1 VKAPS
6 EAILIRGRGPLR
18 GSVEISGAKNS
29 VLKLIAATL
38 LARGTSRLTNVPN
51 VLDVDVMGELARSL
65 GADLVWDAPAG
76 LVTVDVPEFVAPE
89 ADYDLVRRIRG
100 SFAVLGPLL
109 ARCGEARVAL
119 PGGDAIGSRGVDL
132 HVAGLER
139 LGAVVEIEHGYVV
152 ARTGGLRGA
161 TIWLDIASV
170 GATENLLM
178 AATLAKGTTVIDNA
192 AREPEIVD
200 LAAMLT
206 AMGARIDGAG
216 TSTLTIEGVD
226 ELHPVEH
233 ETVPD
238 RIVAGTFAIAA
249 AMTGGSIE
257 VRKGRAEHLEIPLD
271 KLTDA
276 GAHVELTASGFR
288 VSLDGRPRA
297 VDVATLPYPGFPT
310 DLQPLFVAL
319 LSVSEGTAL
328 VTENVFEGRFT
339 VIDELIRLGA
349 DLRTDGH
356 HVLVRGRPRL
366 SAAPV
371 RASDIRAA
379 AALLLAGLVAD
390 GETRVLEVHHL
401 DRGYAGFVE
410 QLRSLGGDVERV
422 PLI

>member
-1 VKAPS
+1 MSAPAD
-6 EAILIRGRGPLR
+6 AILIRGGGPLR
-18 GSVEISGAKNS
+18 GSVSVSGAKNS
-29 VLKLIAATL
+29 VLKLIAASL
-38 LARGTSRLTNVPN
+38 LARGTTRLTNVPN
-51 VLDVDVMGELARSL
+51 VLDVDVMGELVGSL
-65 GADLVWDAPAG
+65 GAHFTWDAPAG
-76 LVTVDVPEFVAPE
+76 VVTVDVPDVVSPE

-100 SFAVLGPLL
+100 SFAVLGPLV

-139 LGAVVEIEHGYVV
+139 MGAVVEVEHGYVV
-152 ARTGGLRGA
+152 ARSGGLRGTA
-161 TIWLDIASV
+161 LWLDIASV

-200 LAAMLT
+200 LVAMLT
-206 AMGARIDGAG
+206 AMGARIEGAG

-233 ETVPD
+233 ETVAD
-238 RIVAGTFAIAA
+238 RIVAGTFAVAA
-249 AMTGGSIE
+249 AITGGDIE
-257 VRKGRAEHLEIPLD
+257 IRRGRAEHLEIPLH
-271 KLTDA
+271 KLSDA
-276 GAHVELTASGFR
+276 GAQIELTRDGFR
-288 VSLDGRPRA
+288 VALEGRPRA

-319 LSVSEGTAL
+319 LTVSEGTAL

-356 HVLVRGRPRL
+356 HVLVRGRRRL

-401 DRGYAGFVE
+401 DRGYAGFVD

-422 PLI
+422 RTD